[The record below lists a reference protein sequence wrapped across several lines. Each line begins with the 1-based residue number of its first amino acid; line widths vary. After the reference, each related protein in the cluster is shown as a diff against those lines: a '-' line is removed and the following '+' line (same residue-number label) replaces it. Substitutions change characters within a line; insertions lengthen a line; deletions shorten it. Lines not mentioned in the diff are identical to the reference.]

1 MKLLWHPNK
10 SQLSKSVFKSG
21 YASIN
26 FRLQFNGDSGGWGSG
41 SSQFWC
47 ASTDSICQI
56 RINCIQVGWHNN
68 IHISI
73 DINYIIIYIIYDATM
88 ILIDNIIQYTWCNM
102 AMVATSP
109 PSNFSWQQLRRF
121 AKGHHRSS
129 EAETQCLTGLV
140 EPVPTLV
147 EGQIAWLRSSQ
158 ICQNDSNMICIH
170 IIPYPILRGQNI
182 GWKTNVEHIGGFLM

>member
-10 SQLSKSVFKSG
+10 SQLSKSVFKSR

-68 IHISI
+68 IHIYI
-73 DINYIIIYIIYDATM
+73 YIYRYQLYNYIILYIYIIYDATM
-88 ILIDNIIQYTWCNM
+88 ILIDNIHDAIWQWRHVATFKLLP
-102 AMVATSP
+102 ATSP
-109 PSNFSWQQLRRF
+109 LRQGTPSFQRGRNPMP
-121 AKGHHRSS
+121 HRSGRTS
-129 EAETQCLTGLV
+129 PHSCRRANSL
-140 EPVPTLV
+140 
-147 EGQIAWLRSSQ
+147 A
-158 ICQNDSNMICIH
+158 ICQNDRIRFKKLH
-170 IIPYPILRGQNI
+170 PYHPYPILVKKI